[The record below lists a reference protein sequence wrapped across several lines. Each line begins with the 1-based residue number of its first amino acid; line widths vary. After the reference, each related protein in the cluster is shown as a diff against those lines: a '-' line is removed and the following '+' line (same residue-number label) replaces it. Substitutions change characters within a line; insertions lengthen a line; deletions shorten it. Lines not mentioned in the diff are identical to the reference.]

1 MSLITI
7 SQNLGSGGMAV
18 ARTVAEGLDLELYDD
33 DKLQEEAVKM
43 GIRSEDLKGID
54 EKMPGLFDRILGRKP
69 EIYLDFM
76 EAVVYEVSQRGQGV
90 IIGHCSQM
98 LLRDFG
104 CAMHIFVH
112 ASQETRIR
120 NLMEIQNV
128 SRDVAFKLIRKNDQ
142 QRNGFFKYNFQ
153 MDLSDPSLY
162 DLTINTEKIGNDA
175 AAKFI
180 IDLALSEEIKAC
192 SLTALESMERLS
204 LQKKVHAALLQN
216 DFELSYLNI
225 DVPESGV
232 VIIGGLVFAKEE
244 QIKIV
249 ETAKEVEGVSDVQ
262 SEITVSP
269 PRVT

>member
-7 SQNLGSGGMAV
+7 SQNLGSGGMSI

-33 DKLQEEAVKM
+33 DKLQEEALKM
-43 GIRSEDLKGID
+43 GIQSEDLKNID

-76 EAVVYEVSQRGQGV
+76 EAIVYEVSRRGSGV

-112 ASQETRIR
+112 ASEDTRVR
-120 NLMEIQNV
+120 NLMEIQKV
-128 SRDVAFKLIRKNDQ
+128 SRDTALKLIRKNDQ
-142 QRNGFFKYNFQ
+142 QRSGFFKYNFQ

-162 DLTINTEKIGNDA
+162 DLTINTEKIGNEA

-180 IDLALSEEIKAC
+180 IDLAQSDEIKAC

-216 DFELSYLNI
+216 DIEMRYLNI
-225 DVPESGV
+225 DVPETGV
-232 VIIGGLVFAKEE
+232 VRIGGIVFAKEE
-244 QIKIV
+244 NVRIE
-249 ETAKEVEGVSDVQ
+249 ETAKRVEGVSNVQ
-262 SEITVSP
+262 TDITVSP
-269 PRVT
+269 PRIS